1 MHEDLIKRLRE
12 EASSWCINCC
22 YRAGDCICAAPD
34 DRKKDCDIC
43 SQLQAADAIEAQDRH
58 ILTLQHEMMAEAE
71 SHTAIVERLSKQN
84 KKLEEAL
91 KTALDFI
98 PCWIPVTERLPK
110 EKINPNTRDFE
121 YVLCTTIWGD
131 VRPFKYGAPIGSTE
145 SHFWNGA
152 GYVDAYVT
160 HWMPLPEPLKEETE

>member
-1 MHEDLIKRLRE
+1 MDKYDELIKRLRRCEQFRCRECEYEQVMGCRAKLNE
-12 EASSWCINCC
+12 E
-22 YRAGDCICAAPD
+22 
-34 DRKKDCDIC
+34 
-43 SQLQAADAIEAQDRH
+43 AADAIEAQDRH

-98 PCWIPVTERLPK
+98 PCWIPVTERLP
-110 EKINPNTRDFE
+110 EEMDRSCGGWSEAIRPSVDVLVWLSHEERQSVAWYSYTFNEWTTVDENTMYYSE
-121 YVLCTTIWGD
+121 
-131 VRPFKYGAPIGSTE
+131 E
-145 SHFWNGA
+145 
-152 GYVDAYVT
+152 VT